1 MKSKKRKSEK
11 EQNSDIKTSQDE
23 SSQITE
29 KPLKDSLKEALGDPN
44 ASKSMK
50 VQINAQIIAS
60 WKTYMVK
67 GLPQEEK
74 DRLLE
79 KYAVADE
86 LKAPINPPIAAKL
99 TDKNSKQLKK
109 DGYRY
114 DAQHITSLALTVLGG
129 AITMANEAADDE
141 EGVDLITFGERLLD
155 AGKLLTESQ
164 FCQTNSRRSCIAP
177 IFPKNIKEALKQTS
191 PDAYLFGSNLP
202 DVLKQIKETESLLDS
217 TKNSSEYKS
226 SGNFKSPSEKR
237 TTSRY
242 QGSSGFIPQSR
253 PRLFFKGSKG
263 RGRYNNYPQDQ
274 S

>member
-60 WKTYMVK
+60 WKTYMAK

-164 FCQTNSRRSCIAP
+164 FCQKNSRRSCIAP
-177 IFPKNIKEALKQTS
+177 IFPKNI
-191 PDAYLFGSNLP
+191 
-202 DVLKQIKETESLLDS
+202 
-217 TKNSSEYKS
+217 
-226 SGNFKSPSEKR
+226 
-237 TTSRY
+237 
-242 QGSSGFIPQSR
+242 
-253 PRLFFKGSKG
+253 
-263 RGRYNNYPQDQ
+263 
-274 S
+274 